1 MTKVT
6 LERIDDSFH
15 FEAIGSTGVAVSIDA
30 APKIGGHDKGAR
42 PMELLLMGL
51 GGCSAID
58 IIEILKKQKQMIDR
72 FQIEIEAER
81 LADQIPAIF
90 KSIHIHYKLGGEL
103 KKSFVERA
111 INLSKD
117 KYCSVSAII
126 SKTADITHSFEILD

>member
-15 FEAIGSTGVAVSIDA
+15 FEAVGSTGVPVSIDA
-30 APKIGGHDKGAR
+30 GPKIGGHDKGAR

-58 IIEILKKQKQMIDR
+58 IIDILKKQKQVIDQ

-81 LADQIPAIF
+81 LTDQIPAIF
-90 KSIHIHYKLGGEL
+90 KTIHIHYKLGGEL
-103 KKSFVERA
+103 KEAFVKRA
-111 INLSKD
+111 INLSME

-126 SKTADITHSFEILD
+126 GKTAEISHSFEILD